1 MLRAARGL
9 LAITILW
16 AIIVFA
22 IKFLA

>member
-1 MLRAARGL
+1 MLRAARGM